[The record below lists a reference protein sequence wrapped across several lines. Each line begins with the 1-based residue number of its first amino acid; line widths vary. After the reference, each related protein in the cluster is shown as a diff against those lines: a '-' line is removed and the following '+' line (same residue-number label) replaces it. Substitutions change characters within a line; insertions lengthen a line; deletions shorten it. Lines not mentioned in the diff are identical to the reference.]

1 MAKSKLLLLTVA
13 LCAQINV
20 LAQGGFPLA
29 TQVESAVKKQ
39 EPTWKLKGKR
49 SSKMSAYFSWET
61 GKSFANVFIVSYPS
75 PETADKALDIS
86 KVDHELHSVEIR
98 VFADEVPNLGDR
110 NYLWEGLHN
119 KDFKGVSFKKG
130 RVVVHVSGSSFEVAK
145 RFGQHIADALPDS

>member
-1 MAKSKLLLLTVA
+1 MAKSKLLLLAVV
-13 LCAQINV
+13 LCSQMNT
-20 LAQGGFPLA
+20 LAQDSSPLA

-39 EPTWKLKGKR
+39 EPKWKLKGKR
-49 SSKMSAYFSWET
+49 SSKIGAYFSWKS

-75 PETADKALDIS
+75 PEIADKALDIS
-86 KVDHELHSVEIR
+86 KVDYEWHSVEIK
-98 VFADEVPNLGDR
+98 VFADELPNLGDR

-145 RFGQHIADALPDS
+145 RFGRHIADGLPDS